1 MNNQTRRT
9 KIAEHINREEWAC
22 VEDLAKKF
30 FVSLET
36 VRRDLAALEEQRLVV
51 RRYGGAFSTQT
62 TDIGTPFN
70 TRKNENASF
79 KKAIAQKAVKYIQ
92 EGMAIGLDASTSSW
106 YLAKLLP
113 DINLTVVTNGLEIAQ
128 ALRGRHKVKVLCP
141 GGEYIHKYECFV
153 GPITDAGFRNFS
165 LDMAFVACFGIDKN
179 TGAWDS
185 NEVNA
190 LTKRAMLSVARKRAL
205 LADPSK
211 FWRKNLFNM
220 AGWETFDY
228 LVLARPLEGEDADA
242 LSELNL
248 EIV

>member
-1 MNNQTRRT
+1 MNNLTRRT
-9 KIAEHINREEWAC
+9 KISEYINREEWAS

-36 VRRDLAALEEQRLVV
+36 IRRDLGALETQRLVV

-79 KKAIAQKAVKYIQ
+79 KRVMAQKALRFIE

-106 YLAKLLP
+106 YLAKQLP
-113 DINLTVVTNGLEIAQ
+113 DIDLTVVTNGLEIAQ

-141 GGEYIHKYECFV
+141 GGEYVHKYECFV
-153 GPITDAGFRNFS
+153 GPFTDAGMRNFS
-165 LDMAFVACFGIDKN
+165 LDVAFVASFGIDKD

-190 LTKRAMLSVARKRAL
+190 MTKRVMLSVARKRVL

-211 FWRKNLFNM
+211 FWRRNLFNM
-220 AGWETFDY
+220 AGWDTFGH
-228 LVLARPLEGEDADA
+228 LVLARAPEGEDAEA
-242 LSELNL
+242 LGKLDL
-248 EIV
+248 EVV